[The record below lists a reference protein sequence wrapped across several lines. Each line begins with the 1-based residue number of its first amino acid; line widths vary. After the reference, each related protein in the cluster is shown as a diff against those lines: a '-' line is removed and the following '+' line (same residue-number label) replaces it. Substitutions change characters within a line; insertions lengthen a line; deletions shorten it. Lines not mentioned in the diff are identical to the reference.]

1 MHPTRPMLQSH
12 FFSSSQARELAQA
25 VAVTPGTP
33 SGHCLHIS
41 QIWCLVV
48 DGNTM
53 ITCSAVPIDKLCAD
67 AVKHTTDIRPDK
79 RAHVKVSVGSD
90 RSWLIPVSESTSWP
104 AFLAMFGEKVAGM
117 ESQGASATFEHE
129 GEIADGNSWPDIVA
143 GATDS
148 PPELLMRDVKFHV
161 RDAED
166 EVVQDDAAGSELDL
180 QHIHDQSRGAVRGPI
195 PDIAIDEP
203 MRSIPTPSR
212 SMPIHSG
219 PNLQLFKQAGSSAD
233 MRQLADSLQQVLVSN
248 PRRYERDLYLQTPGA
263 KSSDIDTWLK
273 QDEDSSNVT
282 ESKEIRTQRKVK
294 RRVVGI
300 AKYLYCLFWP
310 LEFEHAMSEKFWG
323 ALHSVSVAEDGTRGQ
338 VSLIY
343 LGWSCY
349 D

>member
-1 MHPTRPMLQSH
+1 
-12 FFSSSQARELAQA
+12 
-25 VAVTPGTP
+25 
-33 SGHCLHIS
+33 
-41 QIWCLVV
+41 
-48 DGNTM
+48 
-53 ITCSAVPIDKLCAD
+53 
-67 AVKHTTDIRPDK
+67 
-79 RAHVKVSVGSD
+79 
-90 RSWLIPVSESTSWP
+90 
-104 AFLAMFGEKVAGM
+104 
-117 ESQGASATFEHE
+117 
-129 GEIADGNSWPDIVA
+129 
-143 GATDS
+143 
-148 PPELLMRDVKFHV
+148 
-161 RDAED
+161 
-166 EVVQDDAAGSELDL
+166 
-180 QHIHDQSRGAVRGPI
+180 
-195 PDIAIDEP
+195 
-203 MRSIPTPSR
+203 
-212 SMPIHSG
+212 MPIHSG